1 MGQESIGQALGLALA
16 YVGYL
21 SVFFWA
27 ASSLMDGLDGAAGF
41 RGQSPILMRFVLGA
55 ELFVVAGA
63 PFLFMQSKAVPI
75 AMIATILTILLLLPR
90 RNRELPH

>member
-27 ASSLMDGLDGAAGF
+27 ASSLMDGLDEVVGY
-41 RGQSPILMRFVLGA
+41 RSQSPIVMRFVLGA
-55 ELFVVAGA
+55 ELFAVAGA
-63 PFLFMQSKAVPI
+63 PFFFMQSKAVAV